1 MKVGTGT
8 VAITGGSGFIGRYL
22 VDDLAAAGYT
32 PIVLGRNPAPDNG
45 ARQTDYSRES
55 LKAALEGVDAVV
67 HLAGRRMTREDDQ
80 NDVTPFLAPNVE
92 AVADLMAACAS
103 LGVRKVIYAS
113 TIAVYSPASGLPY
126 RETSPTRPIN
136 AYALSKLMGESCVEM
151 LGRLHALAAVS
162 LRFAAVYGHGEK
174 GTPALM
180 KFVNQA
186 SRREKLVLKG
196 NMDYRIDQI
205 YIRDVTAA
213 ILASLRSPCAAGVF
227 NIGGGQA
234 LPVLEI
240 AETVNTVFDNAGNLS
255 IEDEVKKEAPRT
267 VMDLEVA
274 RATLGWEPRYSLRS
288 GLEDFRSTRDITV

>member
-1 MKVGTGT
+1 MKVEAGTI
-8 VAITGGSGFIGRYL
+8 AITGGSGFIGRYL
-22 VDDLAAAGYT
+22 ADDLSAAGYT
-32 PIVLGRNPAPDNG
+32 PIVLGRDPASGTNG
-45 ARQTDYSRES
+45 RQTDYSRES
-55 LKAALEGVDAVV
+55 LKATLEGVDAVV

-80 NDVTPFLAPNVE
+80 NDVTPFLRPNVE
-92 AVADLMAACAS
+92 VVADLMSACAS
-103 LGVRKVIYAS
+103 LGVKKVVYAS

-126 RETSPTRPIN
+126 RETAPTRPIN

-151 LGRLHALAAVS
+151 LGRLHGLAALS

-186 SRREKLVLKG
+186 GKREKLVLKG

-213 ILASLRSPCAAGVF
+213 ILSSLRSPCAAGVF
-227 NIGGGQA
+227 NIGGGRA
-234 LPVLEI
+234 LPILEI
-240 AETVNTVFDNAGNLS
+240 AETVNAVFDNAGNLS
-255 IEDEVKKEAPRT
+255 VEDEVKKEAPRT
-267 VMDLEVA
+267 VMDLEAA

-288 GLEDFRSTRDITV
+288 GLEDFRNTRDITA